1 MKKIYFL
8 LLISILTLPF
18 FAFGDV
24 YEYTPLVTIPG
35 SGVEAN
41 QPVNLGAYLNGI
53 YRILIAITIILAVIV
68 ITISGIQHMA
78 SESPFSKSEASKR
91 IGGAIGGIVL
101 AVMSWLILFT
111 INPCLV
117 SFNFLTP
124 TAACG
129 GPNKPNT
136 NNPSTGS
143 GSTPQPLSATFPDF
157 GLQKNITS
165 MSNNLNNITFG
176 GVKPYTFNFS
186 GLPNGITVN
195 SSGFLSGVATEEGEF
210 NAVFTVTD
218 SKGESVSQTVQ
229 INVTDVTSVIIEGGS
244 SISKNTFTDQG
255 FNYSPK
261 VSDGVE
267 PFVFQS
273 FGSIPPGLTFNS
285 GNGSFSGVPISIGI
299 FNFGVKVTDSR
310 PLVGGTF
317 QSNEFDQNI
326 QLTVSP
332 LPDSIKNEQH
342 CFLANSKISGETV
355 EVCGENLASCQQKR
369 ENNMEGLDNVG
380 LCKHQP

>member
-143 GSTPQPLSATFPDF
+143 GSTPFIDPVANFGVFSVVLSVPTGTAINQGIQVGDNNNTGPYSFSVVSGSLPPGVTLNTQTGRITGVPNSPGTYKPTVEVTNSINATVRKEMQ
-157 GLQKNITS
+157 LIIT
-165 MSNNLNNITFG
+165 
-176 GVKPYTFNFS
+176 
-186 GLPNGITVN
+186 
-195 SSGFLSGVATEEGEF
+195 
-210 NAVFTVTD
+210 
-218 SKGESVSQTVQ
+218 
-229 INVTDVTSVIIEGGS
+229 GS
-244 SISKNTFTDQG
+244 SIPPVNTTQNNQTPND
-255 FNYSPK
+255 
-261 VSDGVE
+261 DGLLSLDDLDKIAAGE
-267 PFVFQS
+267 
-273 FGSIPPGLTFNS
+273 
-285 GNGSFSGVPISIGI
+285 
-299 FNFGVKVTDSR
+299 R
-310 PLVGGTF
+310 
-317 QSNEFDQNI
+317 
-326 QLTVSP
+326 
-332 LPDSIKNEQH
+332 H
-342 CFLANSKISGETV
+342 CFLSNRVDTGETL
-355 EVCGENLASCQQKR
+355 ETCGINRLDCQNIR
-369 ENNMEGLDNVG
+369 EETLTFLTRTNVG
-380 LCKHQP
+380 TCIHQP